1 MCWARHIEQVLQMLK
16 IQPAN
21 LSPFSKVPF
30 CLVAQHLVLVFW
42 VSCIFNHVLWT
53 SVAFSSSVSSSR
65 NVQTLWAPGKE
76 AAAELAP
83 LFLSAPHSVVDP
95 ASWWALGLLSL
106 FHPYQFFYIA
116 PRDSNPCIASILAVS
131 YLKLNS
137 PQKEHC
143 SCRNQR
149 ETNSMPLK
157 CIYWSFCILQIFI

>member
-30 CLVAQHLVLVFW
+30 CSVAQHLVLVFW

-83 LFLSAPHSVVDP
+83 LLLIL
-95 ASWWALGLLSL
+95 WWIQLLDELLGCSPFSILTS
-106 FHPYQFFYIA
+106 FYIA

-157 CIYWSFCILQIFI
+157 CMYWSLFAFFRFSYN